1 MVARTLSR
9 WTIRYFA
16 VAIAAFLIAQTAM
29 VAGWAYPAL
38 PVTAPAS
45 LAVLHLLTIG
55 WLTVLILGAL
65 QQFAPMVTGDCAQT
79 GLMAVLPL
87 GAIIVGLAGMV
98 AGFLSLAGALPA
110 AARAALPAGGLLVL
124 FGMTVAAA
132 TLAWPLWKKRPT
144 ELPVRFILGGLG
156 FLLATGS
163 LGVLMAAILACSE
176 IFHWPQIL
184 GIAPEIH
191 AAGGLIGW
199 CTLTAIG
206 ASYRLIAMFIS
217 ARDGNGRLG
226 RATFVVT
233 AGGLTVIWLAGLA
246 LIDVPALQMLAVTA
260 SAAILALGSL
270 LYLADMARLY
280 HARRRALE
288 LHSWGAVA
296 SLAALGLGTALL
308 TISALGV
315 APGRPD
321 DATMAAIYLLV
332 FGWLSGL
339 ALSQL
344 YKLVPFLTWLRQYG
358 HLLGKASVPSV
369 DHLTNPSRA
378 ASWFALYFAAVT
390 LGTGCGLLAWPVL
403 WRLAVAMHLLATLG
417 IVRELWRSSR
427 WESMQAPVP
436 EHMPFADLRRN
447 VEV

>member
-9 WTIRYFA
+9 WTIPYFTG
-16 VAIAAFLIAQTAM
+16 AIAAFLIAQAAI
-29 VAGWAYPAL
+29 VAGLAYPAL

-45 LAVLHLLTIG
+45 LAVMHLLTIG

-65 QQFAPMVTGDCAQT
+65 QQFVPMVTGDCAQT

-110 AARAALPAGGLLVL
+110 ATRAALPAGGLLVL

-132 TLAWPLWKKRPT
+132 TLAWPLWKKRPK
-144 ELPVRFILGGLG
+144 ELPARFILAGLG

-163 LGVLMAAILACSE
+163 LGVLMAAILALSE
-176 IFHWPQIL
+176 TFPWAQIL
-184 GIAPEIH
+184 GIALGIH

-217 ARDGNGRLG
+217 APDGNDRLG
-226 RATFVVT
+226 RAAFVVT
-233 AGGLTVIWLAGLA
+233 AGGLTIMWLAGLA
-246 LIDVPALQMLAVTA
+246 LIDVPALRLLAVTA
-260 SAAILALGSL
+260 SAAILALGLL
-270 LYLADMARLY
+270 LYLVDMARLY
-280 HARRRALE
+280 RTRRRALE

-296 SLAALGLGTALL
+296 SLAALGLGIALL
-308 TISALGV
+308 ALSALGV
-315 APGRPD
+315 APGRPGD
-321 DATMAAIYLLV
+321 TTMAAIYLLV

-344 YKLVPFLTWLRQYG
+344 YKLVPFLTWLREYG

-378 ASWFALYFAAVT
+378 APWFALYFAAVT

-417 IVRELWRSSR
+417 IVRELWCSSR
-427 WESMQAPVP
+427 WGSMQVRVP
-436 EHMPFADLRRN
+436 KQRPFVDLRRN
-447 VEV
+447 MEV